1 MRLGRRAVM
10 TGVQREELWRRYK
23 VGETILGIGRAL
35 GQRPTTIHRVLQAT
49 GGIGPARR
57 RRSPRVLS
65 FAEREEIS
73 RGICAGHSFRAIAKS
88 LQRAVSTVS
97 QEVSRHGGRQRYRA
111 ADADLTAWDSAR
123 RPKTSLLARNL
134 KLQRIVAVK
143 LKQDWS
149 PQQIA
154 GWLRNQYSGNPEL
167 WVSHE
172 TIYRS
177 LFVQAR
183 GALKQELIGHLRS
196 KRRIRRS
203 RHATDRGLG
212 RGEIA
217 DAISIRQRPAE
228 AEDRAVPGHWEGDL
242 VEGIA
247 RYLHR
252 NLGRTQIALCHS
264 RQTL

>member
-1 MRLGRRAVM
+1 MRPGRPAAI
-10 TGVQREELWRRYK
+10 TSAQREELWGRYK
-23 VGETILGIGRAL
+23 GGDTILGIGRAL

-49 GGIGPARR
+49 GGIGPTQRCRSARA
-57 RRSPRVLS
+57 LS
-65 FAEREEIS
+65 FVEREEIW
-73 RGICAGHSFRAIAKS
+73 RGISAGHSFRAIARS

-97 QEVSRHGGRQRYRA
+97 QEVRRHGGRQRYRA

-123 RPKTSLLARNL
+123 RPKTCLLARNL
-134 KLQRIVAVK
+134 ELQRIVAVK

-154 GWLRNQYSGNPEL
+154 GWLRDQYPGNPEL

-203 RHATDRGLG
+203 RHAT
-212 RGEIA
+212 
-217 DAISIRQRPAE
+217 
-228 AEDRAVPGHWEGDL
+228 
-242 VEGIA
+242 
-247 RYLHR
+247 
-252 NLGRTQIALCHS
+252 
-264 RQTL
+264 